1 MTREVYTDKEFIRF
15 SRSYVF
21 VRVMEDTD
29 SEGARLARR
38 FRIEGTPTLVI
49 LNSRGR
55 EVGRILG
62 GGDALDLID
71 ELKGIIESAR
81 PGRYTL

>member
-1 MTREVYTDKEFIRF
+1 MTREVYADDSFIRF

-29 SEGARLARR
+29 SEGYRLVRR
-38 FRIEGTPTLVI
+38 FRPEGTPTLII
-49 LNSRGR
+49 LNSSGK

-62 GGDALDLID
+62 GRDALDLID
-71 ELKGIIESAR
+71 ELKEIIESAH
-81 PGRYTL
+81 PGKYRL

>member
-1 MTREVYTDKEFIRF
+1 
-15 SRSYVF
+15 
-21 VRVMEDTD
+21 MEDTD

-49 LNSRGR
+49 LNSSGR

-62 GGDALDLID
+62 GGEALDLID
-71 ELKGIIESAR
+71 ELKRIIESAR
-81 PGRYTL
+81 PGRYSL